1 MPVSIA
7 SVQGYALANPP
18 AQIQLRDIRGYSM
31 VTMPAAIQLRGIGGY
46 VMVPFRTLPTGQ
58 TAAAA
63 LMALILT
70 LSKTVRPASHFN
82 LAAVE
87 VSTLTG
93 YDSKV
98 NVTPTASALL
108 SGSMYFYYNRVNM
121 VRMPD
126 LSSIVI
132 GSAANVWALIPQ
144 INTLTGMQLTT
155 NDLVNDIIPAGY
167 PEITLT
173 AASTSYL
180 FTPGSQCQIGNTP
193 LLSAQFKSDTILW
206 S

>member
-1 MPVSIA
+1 
-7 SVQGYALANPP
+7 
-18 AQIQLRDIRGYSM
+18 M